1 MPKSK
6 SKFSIMVDDPSQPDL
21 YLISNPQGKNR
32 RYTSDPR
39 KATGFARAQLATVKA
54 QAVLDRVAQRGKG
67 KGKPGEKFP
76 FNTDIREIEIIETSQ
91 VQITERVILGSGTQK
106 SIRSLSKTDQAFVR
120 EIANRPL
127 GGEFGDGNSRKKR
140 PHPGNHD
147 LRIIPAQSRSVI
159 IIQDVV

>member
-1 MPKSK
+1 
-6 SKFSIMVDDPSQPDL
+6 MVDDPAQPDL

-54 QAVLDRVAQRGKG
+54 QAVLDKVAQKGKG

-76 FNTDIREIEIIETSQ
+76 FNTNFKEIEIIETDQ
-91 VQITERVILGSGTQK
+91 VRETERVILGSGAQK
-106 SIRSLSKTDQAFVR
+106 SIRSLSKTDQAFVK
-120 EIANRPL
+120 EVSNRPL

-140 PHPGNHD
+140 PQPGNHN
-147 LRIIPAQSRSVI
+147 LRIVPARSRSI
-159 IIQDVV
+159 IIINDVV